1 MFQSTKSPLVSASA
15 SRLQRRV
22 APETSPQTRLKSLT
36 QSVYSA
42 GLHFLQSAI
51 ILCHPRSH
59 FSGPVLGHSTNFAV
73 IINRCFDLVISF
85 ICVSDGFVA
94 SFMFEIH
101 SRMDS
106 SAGSRTCFSSGIVVR
121 SFVRNFAFSF
131 K

>member
-1 MFQSTKSPLVSASA
+1 MFQSPKSPLVSASA
-15 SRLQRRV
+15 SRSQRRA

-73 IINRCFDLVISF
+73 IINRCFDLVTSF
-85 ICVSDGFVA
+85 ICVSDGLVA
-94 SFMFEIH
+94 SLMFEVY
-101 SRMDS
+101 SRMGVC
-106 SAGSRTCFSSGIVVR
+106 AG
-121 SFVRNFAFSF
+121 
-131 K
+131 